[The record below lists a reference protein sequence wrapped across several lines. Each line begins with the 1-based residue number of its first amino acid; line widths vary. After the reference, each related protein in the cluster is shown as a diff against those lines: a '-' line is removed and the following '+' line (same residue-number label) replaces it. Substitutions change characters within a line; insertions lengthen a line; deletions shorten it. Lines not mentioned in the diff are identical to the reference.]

1 MSSEERSPVTAFVSM
16 SPEHWKQVEEI
27 FSEAVDLPA
36 GAERASFIAEQC
48 GADAEL
54 RAEVEKLLSA
64 DEEAG
69 EFIAGP
75 AFDMR
80 RVTSIERLAAAV
92 AATELDA
99 PMVGRRIGSY
109 RMVREIGRGG
119 MGAVYLAVRADDE
132 YRKRV
137 AIKLVKRG
145 MDTDFILRR
154 FRNERQ
160 ILASLDHQNI
170 AHLLDGGTTDDNL
183 PYFVMEYIQGL
194 PIDRYCDNAR
204 LPLAER
210 LRLFRQVCAAVH
222 YAHQNLIIHRDIK
235 PSNILVTTDGMPKLL
250 DFGIAKIL
258 NPEIALDTIDPTL
271 TAMRMMTPKYASPEQ
286 LRGAAATNLSD
297 VYSLGV
303 LLYELLTGRHP

>member
-1 MSSEERSPVTAFVSM
+1 M

-145 MDTDFILRR
+145 MDTDFILSTLPQRAPDSRLARPPEHRSPPRR
-154 FRNERQ
+154 RNDRRQ
-160 ILASLDHQNI
+160 PSL
-170 AHLLDGGTTDDNL
+170 LRDG
-183 PYFVMEYIQGL
+183 
-194 PIDRYCDNAR
+194 
-204 LPLAER
+204 
-210 LRLFRQVCAAVH
+210 VH
-222 YAHQNLIIHRDIK
+222 
-235 PSNILVTTDGMPKLL
+235 S
-250 DFGIAKIL
+250 
-258 NPEIALDTIDPTL
+258 
-271 TAMRMMTPKYASPEQ
+271 
-286 LRGAAATNLSD
+286 GAA
-297 VYSLGV
+297 
-303 LLYELLTGRHP
+303 H